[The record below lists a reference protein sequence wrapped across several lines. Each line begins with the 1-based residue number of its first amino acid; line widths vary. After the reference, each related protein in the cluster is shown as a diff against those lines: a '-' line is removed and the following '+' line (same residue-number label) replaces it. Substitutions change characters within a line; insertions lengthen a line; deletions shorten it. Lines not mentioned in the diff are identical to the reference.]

1 MFGWGR
7 RKNEPDFIRHYCEAT
22 KRKIDRKT
30 VFDGLPFVAL
40 DAETTGLDINKDRLL
55 SIGIVPLKNGAL
67 DVTNRRTWLVQQT
80 ASPNNEAVKLHG
92 IAPGESAKGTP
103 EAQVLKELLS
113 TISGQIVVGHHIGFD
128 AGIIG
133 HALH

>member
-92 IAPGESAKGTP
+92 IAG
-103 EAQVLKELLS
+103 
-113 TISGQIVVGHHIGFD
+113 
-128 AGIIG
+128 GICQR
-133 HALH
+133 HP